1 MGYGWLGDW
10 RTPNDQFQKNHKNV
24 SHLFD
29 NHFVGGGQAKLTVF
43 YINDTA
49 MDSVQVGIAVLVK

>member
-1 MGYGWLGDW
+1 MAGWLMNNQW
-10 RTPNDQFQKNHKNV
+10 PIPKESQNV

-43 YINDTA
+43 YLNDTA
-49 MDSVQVGIAVLVK
+49 MDPVQVGKAVLVK